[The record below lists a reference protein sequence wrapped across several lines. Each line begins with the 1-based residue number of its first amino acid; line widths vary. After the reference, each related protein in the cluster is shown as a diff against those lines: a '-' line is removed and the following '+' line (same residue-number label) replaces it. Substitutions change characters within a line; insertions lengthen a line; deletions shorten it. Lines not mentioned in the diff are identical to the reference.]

1 MKELALLFTLI
12 LMLSLQANALKPLN
26 DFGMNKPHLLFHL
39 GERRI
44 KVVAPDQLP
53 PETKGIALRQRRPR
67 LVEFGAHARRQMTSP
82 VRKSVIRSIVS
93 YSLIQFDQVTGQP
106 GTL

>member
-39 GERRI
+39 GERRS
-44 KVVAPDQLP
+44 VAVNYGMGYWLNNHQS
-53 PETKGIALRQRRPR
+53 ESKQYFTKTR
-67 LVEFGAHARRQMTSP
+67 LWYENTNNGLYVNM
-82 VRKSVIRSIVS
+82 VS
-93 YSLIQFDQVTGQP
+93 HDGDTHIHQKI
-106 GTL
+106 